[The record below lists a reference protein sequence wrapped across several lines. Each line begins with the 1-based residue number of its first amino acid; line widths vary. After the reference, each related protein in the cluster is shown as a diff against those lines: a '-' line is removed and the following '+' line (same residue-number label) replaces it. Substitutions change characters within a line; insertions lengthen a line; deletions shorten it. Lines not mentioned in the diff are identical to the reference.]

1 MTMDYD
7 RQYPN
12 RLRVIR
18 LNAGYQQQHVARML
32 GHKDTVSLC
41 QWENENTMPNG
52 TNLIKLCV
60 LYSST
65 PQELYPEYYQQIER
79 ILFARFQ

>member
-18 LNAGYQQQHVARML
+18 LNAGYQQQQIAKML
-32 GHKDTVSLC
+32 GHKDAVSLC
-41 QWENENTMPNG
+41 QWENENTMPSG

-60 LYSST
+60 LYNTT
-65 PQELYPEYYQQIER
+65 PQELYPEYCQRIER
-79 ILFARFQ
+79 SLFSRFQ

>member
-1 MTMDYD
+1 MTMDYE

-18 LNAGYQQQHVARML
+18 LSAGYQQQAVAKML
-32 GHKDTVSLC
+32 GLKDAVSLC
-41 QWENENTMPNG
+41 QWENENTMPSG

-60 LYSST
+60 LYNAT
-65 PQELYPEYYQQIER
+65 PQELYPEYYQRIEYS
-79 ILFARFQ
+79 LFSRFQ